1 MLREV
6 YSELPE
12 VHCGSCGFDACDEAG
27 NAAVYHYI

>member
-12 VHCGSCGFDACDEAG
+12 VNWGSCGFDVRDEAG